1 MTGALSFTSSSSITR
16 VPVPVAGATPEHKH
30 RHQKKASKN
39 YPLKKETQITIII
52 QRQNGSSVFAIFE
65 QGRFSIH
72 EALDFNNS
80 SVWSNTQPAGRITAN
95 LIPGRN
101 QTPAGSLPILYLE
114 ETKQVKTRNENLRL
128 AW

>member
-1 MTGALSFTSSSSITR
+1 
-16 VPVPVAGATPEHKH
+16 VPVAGATPEHKH

-101 QTPAGSLPILYLE
+101 QTKKPNI
-114 ETKQVKTRNENLRL
+114 QIKTRNVQQEQLKSGL
-128 AW
+128 VVKKHVQECYLI